1 MTTFGLSM
9 HAHGGTYI
17 HMNLLLL
24 FLSLFLSLSLS
35 LSFLSPRRC
44 LYHLQRPSCRQRGRV
59 PCRYSLSRSTVPRM
73 IHVISLPEGGYR
85 PPKRQRNDCLT
96 PDLPFTETNGPLA
109 YIGIRSARTC
119 VTAIGFCR
127 GIRSRKDITS
137 PLCRR
142 RRHVLC
148 PWDIVDGATRSVV
161 VVPALL
167 ALRATFKNDG
177 FASI

>member
-24 FLSLFLSLSLS
+24 VLSLFLSLSLS

-85 PPKRQRNDCLT
+85 PTKRQRNDCLT

-127 GIRSRKDITS
+127 EIRSRKDITS

-142 RRHVLC
+142 RHVLC
-148 PWDIVDGATRSVV
+148 PWDIVDGTTRPSSSSFQ
-161 VVPALL
+161 L
-167 ALRATFKNDG
+167 F
-177 FASI
+177 